1 MGFVFLFLAISA
13 EIVGTSAL
21 KASQQFTRLYPS
33 LLVVFGYGAAFFL
46 LGQVLKYIP
55 MGVAYAFWAGLGIVL
70 ITLVDV
76 FFYKQPIDLAAGLG
90 IALIVSGVVVI
101 HVFSKAVV

>member
-33 LLVVFGYGAAFFL
+33 LLVVLGYGAAFFL